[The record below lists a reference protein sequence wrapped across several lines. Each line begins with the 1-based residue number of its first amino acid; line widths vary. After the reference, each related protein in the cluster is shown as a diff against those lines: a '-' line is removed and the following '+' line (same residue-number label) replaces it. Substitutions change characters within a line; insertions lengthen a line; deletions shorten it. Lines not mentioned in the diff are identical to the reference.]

1 MHVIFVI
8 AFAHVGVFQH
18 EKNHQTAYLPLKRS
32 WRYRKT
38 IDILSNH

>member
-18 EKNHQTAYLPLKRS
+18 EKITKQHIFLLSGVGGIEKPL
-32 WRYRKT
+32 
-38 IDILSNH
+38 IF